1 MSKNSKP
8 LEHHMRRD
16 FQFLTVK
23 SSGKLQSN
31 CTHMFDSD
39 GLYGKVYEK
48 LSFTEKNCNFKKP
61 GQPESVICAP
71 HMKNCFSVIT
81 I

>member
-1 MSKNSKP
+1 
-8 LEHHMRRD
+8 
-16 FQFLTVK
+16 
-23 SSGKLQSN
+23 
-31 CTHMFDSD
+31 MFDSD